1 MMRWLVLI
9 AALLIAPLL
18 GGCALGLA
26 QPSWTAELSDGD
38 AVAVADTIA
47 ALVADR
53 VGADGKPV
61 ALASGVTGSN
71 GMLDA
76 ALTQALQARGLRMA
90 TAEDGEAPKLRYL
103 LTAYGAG
110 HLLRVTIDGIEV
122 TTILARG
129 TGGEPSAAAL
139 AGACPSRCRCGSFR
153 STPPR

>member
-1 MMRWLVLI
+1 MMRRLAVLV
-9 AALLIAPLL
+9 ALLIAPLL

-26 QPSWTAELSDGD
+26 QQSGSVGLSEGD
-38 AVAVADTIA
+38 ATAVAETIA

-76 ALTQALQARGLRMA
+76 ALTQALQARGPHMA
-90 TAEDGEAPKLRYL
+90 TAEDAEAHRLRYL

-110 HLLRVTIDGIEV
+110 HLLRVTIDGVEV

-129 TGGEPSAAAL
+129 GDGALAAAAPL
-139 AGACPSRCRCGSFR
+139 AVREDR
-153 STPPR
+153 

>member
-1 MMRWLVLI
+1 MMRQLALM

-26 QPSWTAELSDGD
+26 QQSWSAQLSDGD
-38 AVAVADTIA
+38 AVAVAETIA

-61 ALASGVTGSN
+61 ALASAVTGSN

-76 ALTQALQARGLRMA
+76 ALNKALQARGLRMA
-90 TAEDGEAPKLRYL
+90 TAEDADAEAHKLRYL

-129 TGGEPSAAAL
+129 GDSAL
-139 AGACPSRCRCGSFR
+139 AAT
-153 STPPR
+153 TPLAVREDR